1 VVELV
6 VDQVLLQEITVDHQ
20 EQIQFLQEVHLSL
33 QQVVVEQVIVQWLE
47 LLADRAAV
55 VELLILDLKV
65 EQVMPEVFQSLKEIM
80 EVQVGQYQEHLTMV
94 AVVVEQVLL
103 EHVHLNLPV
112 NQVVMVEQ
120 VQ

>member
-1 VVELV
+1 M
-6 VDQVLLQEITVDHQ
+6 DQVALQGLMVEHQ

-33 QQVVVEQVIVQWLE
+33 QQVEVEQVIVQWLE
-47 LLADRAAV
+47 QLEDQVVV

-80 EVQVGQYQEHLTMV
+80 EVQVGQSMQILTMV
-94 AVVVEQVLL
+94 VAVVELGVS

>member
-6 VDQVLLQEITVDHQ
+6 VDQVLLQEITVEHQ
-20 EQIQFLQEVHLSL
+20 EQIQFLQEVLLSL
-33 QQVVVEQVIVQWLE
+33 QQVVVEQVGVQLLE
-47 LLADRAAV
+47 QLEDQVVV

-80 EVQVGQYQEHLTMV
+80 EVQVGQYMQVLTMV
-94 AVVVEQVLL
+94 VAVVELGVS

-112 NQVVMVEQ
+112 NQGVLVEQ